1 MFNFFRK
8 RNKVYKDIDPDDIFL
23 DSANLSSLDTQQF
36 EGRLE
41 KPISKKTINALL
53 GFFVLVVLV
62 FSFKLHAL
70 QIVEGEDFLSKSRNN
85 SLDQKILFADRG
97 VIYDRN
103 LNLLA
108 WNEYEEGEEF
118 PRRAYSE
125 KDGFSHV
132 LGYVG
137 YPEKDSKG
145 FYWQKEFVGKAG
157 IESYFNKS
165 LNGRNGLK
173 LIERDVQGN
182 VISENTVEAPVDG
195 ENVILTIDAELQNA
209 LYEAMKELSRTNDY
223 VGGTSMI
230 MDIYTGELLALTN
243 YPEYDSEIIS
253 LGEDADII
261 NGYFSDPRKP
271 FLNRA
276 ISAFAPGSIVKP
288 YLALAALYEDIIG
301 PDVWLESNGQLVVP
315 NPFDPDNP
323 TIFKDNKVHG
333 RVDMRRAIAV
343 SANTY
348 FYEIGGGFNGREG
361 LGISRIEK
369 YMREFGFG
377 EKVGFGFLGGEAE
390 GNIPSPAWKKRT
402 FADGTWRLGDTYNSS
417 IGQYGFQLT
426 PLQALRAVAS
436 LASRGVV
443 VSPTIISSTE
453 SQIDGYIDT
462 SFEDSQY
469 QVVHEGMRQA
479 VTDGTSSFFDLSY
492 VKVAAKTG
500 TAQTGIANQYSN
512 SWSTGFFPYDDPQY
526 AFVVMMEKAPKDF
539 TLSANFVMR
548 EAFTW
553 MRENRPEYLR

>member
-62 FSFKLHAL
+62 FGFKLHAL

-118 PRRAYSE
+118 PRRVYSE

-195 ENVILTIDAELQNA
+195 ENV
-209 LYEAMKELSRTNDY
+209 M
-223 VGGTSMI
+223 
-230 MDIYTGELLALTN
+230 
-243 YPEYDSEIIS
+243 
-253 LGEDADII
+253 
-261 NGYFSDPRKP
+261 FCRKP
-271 FLNRA
+271 
-276 ISAFAPGSIVKP
+276 
-288 YLALAALYEDIIG
+288 
-301 PDVWLESNGQLVVP
+301 
-315 NPFDPDNP
+315 
-323 TIFKDNKVHG
+323 
-333 RVDMRRAIAV
+333 
-343 SANTY
+343 
-348 FYEIGGGFNGREG
+348 
-361 LGISRIEK
+361 
-369 YMREFGFG
+369 
-377 EKVGFGFLGGEAE
+377 
-390 GNIPSPAWKKRT
+390 
-402 FADGTWRLGDTYNSS
+402 
-417 IGQYGFQLT
+417 
-426 PLQALRAVAS
+426 
-436 LASRGVV
+436 
-443 VSPTIISSTE
+443 
-453 SQIDGYIDT
+453 
-462 SFEDSQY
+462 
-469 QVVHEGMRQA
+469 
-479 VTDGTSSFFDLSY
+479 
-492 VKVAAKTG
+492 
-500 TAQTGIANQYSN
+500 
-512 SWSTGFFPYDDPQY
+512 
-526 AFVVMMEKAPKDF
+526 
-539 TLSANFVMR
+539 
-548 EAFTW
+548 
-553 MRENRPEYLR
+553 